1 MLKNLTQKRSAIL
14 GATLIALFV
23 LVGCKSDDGGG
34 CTVCQSDQTAA
45 FDVCKDGNGN
55 ASVNGENTGTDY
67 DVYIAD
73 LIAAGAS
80 CGG

>member
-1 MLKNLTQKRSAIL
+1 MKKYTSTFF
-14 GATLIALFV
+14 GATLITTMLF
-23 LVGCKSDDGGG
+23 VGCKSDDDVS

-45 FDVCKDGNGN
+45 FDVCKESNGN

-67 DVYIAD
+67 DVYLAD
-73 LIAAGAS
+73 LVSAGAS

>member
-1 MLKNLTQKRSAIL
+1 LRNIKSAIL
-14 GATLIALFV
+14 SATLITL
-23 LVGCKSDDGGG
+23 LTLISCKSDDGSS

-45 FDVCKDGNGN
+45 FDVCRDGNGN

-67 DVYIAD
+67 DVYVAD
-73 LIAAGAS
+73 LIAAGAN

>member
-1 MLKNLTQKRSAIL
+1 MKKSTYYRSTILSAIF
-14 GATLIALFV
+14 IAL
-23 LVGCKSDDGGG
+23 LALLGCKSDDGGG